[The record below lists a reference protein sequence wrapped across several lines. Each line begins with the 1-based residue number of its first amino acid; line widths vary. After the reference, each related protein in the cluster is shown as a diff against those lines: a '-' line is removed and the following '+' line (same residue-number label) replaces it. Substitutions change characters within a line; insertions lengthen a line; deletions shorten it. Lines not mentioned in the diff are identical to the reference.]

1 MGKNFAANRKD
12 KKSCVGEGDRKELKS
27 KNA

>member
-1 MGKNFAANRKD
+1 MGRNFAANKTD
-12 KKSCVGEGDRKELKS
+12 KRSCVGEGDRKELKS